1 MKKIEILGREISKN
15 CRPYIIAELSANHN
29 GSIDKAL
36 ELVDLAAD
44 SGADAIKLQTYTADT
59 MTIDCNKEDF
69 QIKGGLWDGY
79 SLYKLY
85 DEAHTPW
92 EWHKTIFDRAKEK
105 GIHCFSSPFDESAV
119 DFLEEL
125 GVPAYKI
132 ASFEMIDLPLVEK
145 IAATGKPVIMSTG
158 MANLGEIRETVATIK
173 QYHNHIIVLHCVS
186 SYPAPH
192 ADQNL
197 RTIEALEKELGVLV
211 GLSDHTISNSSA
223 VTSVAF
229 GAVLIEKH
237 FIKSRLDK
245 GPDSEFSLEPHELKD
260 LVVNTTEAWESM
272 GSVNF
277 ELKKSESA
285 NKRFR
290 RSIYFVKDLKKGEEI
305 TPDAIKRIRP
315 GFGLEPKYFKDVLGK
330 KVLSSV
336 ERGQPT
342 SWDVIG

>member
-1 MKKIEILGREISKN
+1 MKTIKILDREISKSS
-15 CRPYIIAELSANHN
+15 RPYIIAELSANHN
-29 GSIDKAL
+29 GSVDKAL
-36 ELVDLAAD
+36 ELVDLAAE

-59 MTIDCNKEDF
+59 MTIDCDREEF
-69 QIKGGLWDGY
+69 QIRGGLWDGY

-85 DEAHTPW
+85 EEAHTPW
-92 EWHKTIFDRAKEK
+92 EWHKAIIDRANEK

-119 DFLEEL
+119 DFLEKLE
-125 GVPAYKI
+125 VPAYKI
-132 ASFEMIDLPLVEK
+132 ASFEMTDLPLVEK
-145 IAATGKPVIMSTG
+145 IASTGKPVIMSTG
-158 MANLGEIRETVATIK
+158 MANLDEIKETVSVIK
-173 QYHNHIIVLHCVS
+173 KYHDDIIVLHCVS

-192 ADQNL
+192 TDQNL

-223 VTSVAF
+223 VTSVAL

-237 FIKSRLDK
+237 FIKSRSDK

-260 LVVNTTEAWESM
+260 LVVGTTEAWESL
-272 GSVNF
+272 GKVNF

-290 RSIYFVKDLKKGEEI
+290 RSIYFIKDLKEGDEI
-305 TPDAIKRIRP
+305 TADSIKRIRP
-315 GFGLEPKYFKDVLGK
+315 GFGLEPKHFNDLIGK
-330 KVLSSV
+330 KVTSSV

-342 SWDVIG
+342 SWDVVE